1 MEYTTLQREFE
12 GPSYC
17 KIKEQCKIF
26 RGGVQP
32 VGNYAEKDRDE
43 YVFLNERGVEDSTVY
58 RETPCVIGKR
68 VLRNNQQ
75 CKSVLGDICLE
86 NAYVSSDPRL
96 KDPTRSIQM
105 VLDKPP
111 GEVRYDLINDNMDR
125 NPKLT
130 RYGKD
135 YKGYSSV
142 NAGEI
147 QYYVNKD
154 TAHPFYSPVYDVKSK
169 SMGYMFV
176 DPMGSERMQ
185 FVRDVRPEPYS
196 KLSWLN
202 DSAKFRED
210 IISSQQRTH
219 NEQRYENF
227 YLDN

>member
-1 MEYTTLQREFE
+1 MTTLQRDFE

-17 KIKEQCKIF
+17 KFKEPCKKF
-26 RGGVQP
+26 HTGVQP
-32 VGNYAEKDRDE
+32 VGNYATKDRDD
-43 YVFLNERGVEDSTVY
+43 YVFLNERGVEDSTRY
-58 RETPCVIGKR
+58 KETASVIDKR
-68 VLRNNQQ
+68 VLRNNQY
-75 CKSVLGDICLE
+75 CKTALGDICMDK
-86 NAYVSSDPRL
+86 AYVSSDPRL

-111 GEVRYDLINDNMDR
+111 NEVFYDLIDDNMDR

-135 YKGYSSV
+135 YKGYSTV

-147 QYYVNKD
+147 QYYVNTD
-154 TAHPFYSPVYDVKSK
+154 TAGAFYSPVYDVKTK
-169 SMGYMFV
+169 GMGYMFV

-185 FVRDVRPEPYS
+185 FVREVRPEPYS

-202 DSAKFRED
+202 DSSKFRED
-210 IISSQQRTH
+210 VIALQQRTH

-227 YLDN
+227 YLV